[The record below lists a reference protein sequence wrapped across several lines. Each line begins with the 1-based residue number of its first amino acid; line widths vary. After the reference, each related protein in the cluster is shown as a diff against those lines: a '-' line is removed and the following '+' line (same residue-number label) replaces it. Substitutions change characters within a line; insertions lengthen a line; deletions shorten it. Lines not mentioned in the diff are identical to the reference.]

1 MTANGTVP
9 VVSPVADPPRSGTLE
24 ARASFVLKILAGTN
38 AVGVV
43 FAMLPESTP
52 HATLHTLV
60 FNVAAGLLTALYL
73 VVAFA
78 LDRREPWAVAVVR
91 PLLAVV
97 AAGGLGVVAIAL
109 AGGRVRIPFELLLAL
124 WPWLGPAD
132 ATPLPSFTRRS
143 VGLFAA
149 AVGMT
154 GVILFGA
161 PVFAW
166 GGVLDVQEPDLR
178 AALDVDCGALG
189 SGPPESISVGYD
201 WSWTRSALLPSGLD
215 MVVVGWTGADGED
228 RPLYLLGEANAAGAG
243 ITSGLAGALSRSMAD
258 QAASESKGSWRWLVD
273 LREHGVEPGHIELV
287 LDLARAAPPDPE
299 PVTIKATYIHVGLWR
314 KDAASITCTW

>member
-1 MTANGTVP
+1 MTANGSVP
-9 VVSPVADPPRSGTLE
+9 VVSPVAEPPRSGTLE
-24 ARASFVLKILAGTN
+24 ARASLALKILAGTN
-38 AVGVV
+38 AAGVV

-52 HATLHTLV
+52 HATLHTLA
-60 FNVAAGLLTALYL
+60 FNVAAGLLTVLYL

-97 AAGGLGVVAIAL
+97 AAGGIGIVAIAL
-109 AGGRVRIPFELLLAL
+109 TGGRVRIPYELVLAV

-132 ATPLPSFTRRS
+132 STPLPTFMRRS
-143 VGLFAA
+143 AGLLGA
-149 AVGMT
+149 AVAMT

-178 AALDVDCGALG
+178 TTLAVDCGTPG
-189 SGPPESISVGYD
+189 TGPPESISVDYD

-228 RPLYLLGEANAAGAG
+228 RPLYLLGQANAAGAG
-243 ITSGLAGALSRSMAD
+243 ITSGLAGALSRKMAD
-258 QAASESKGSWRWLVD
+258 QAASESRGSWRWLVD
-273 LREHGVEPGHIELV
+273 LRKHGVEPGHIDLE
-287 LDLARAAPPDPE
+287 LDLARESAPEPE
-299 PVTIKATYIHVGLWR
+299 PVTIKATYVHVGLWR